1 MAKRKDPIE
10 RREQKR
16 QVLIERSA
24 AIMGI
29 RDEDAAGRLTIPLV
43 QCVRVNPLQGDT
55 EKIVTEMKQV
65 GWDGTRHEW
74 YKDGYTIASGYEAL
88 RDSALVTEG
97 KIYIQNPSSWLPVIA
112 LDPKRGDRILDICAA
127 PGGKTSHIAALQENS
142 GEIIANDNSRAR
154 LLRLQANL
162 TRLGTNAEC
171 TLYDATRLTKYI
183 EPESFDKILLDA
195 PCSGE
200 GLINLDNPKS
210 LDTWS
215 VAHIRRLSELQKK
228 LITQAWQ
235 LLKPGG
241 TLVYSTCTM
250 APEENETVIDY
261 LLRRYEDARTIEL
274 PFELSKPVTAWNDR
288 QYNAQI
294 QKAARVFPENG
305 YEAFFVC
312 TAQKK
317 LISDKE

>member
-1 MAKRKDPIE
+1 MAKRKSVED
-10 RREQKR
+10 RREQKQQALIAR
-16 QVLIERSA
+16 TAAVLGVPLDKAEQKLHA
-24 AIMGI
+24 
-29 RDEDAAGRLTIPLV
+29 PLV
-43 QCVRVNPLQGDT
+43 QGVRINPLKGDVNET
-55 EKIVTEMKQV
+55 LMAMRKLGWVGEK
-65 GWDGTRHEW
+65 HEW
-74 YKDGYTIASGYEAL
+74 SKAGYKIESGYEQL
-88 RDSALVTEG
+88 RDSDLVTEG
-97 KIYIQNPSSWLPVIA
+97 RIYIQNPSSWLPIVT
-112 LDPKRGDRILDICAA
+112 LDPRPGERVLDVCAA

-162 TRLGTNAEC
+162 TRLGANAEC
-171 TLYDATRLTKYI
+171 TLYDATRLRKYM

-200 GLINLDNPKS
+200 GLINLSNPKS

-274 PFELSKPVTAWNDR
+274 PFELSKPITAWNDR

-312 TAQKK
+312 AVQKK